1 MAHLL
6 PTKKEREII
15 RLRLSNPHLHTQA
28 EVIKKLKLKDS
39 NNYYRVFERS
49 IIADRKEELMNK
61 EEAI

>member
-1 MAHLL
+1 MAYPL

-15 RLRLSNPHLHTQA
+15 RLRLQNPHLHTQA
-28 EVIKKLKLKDS
+28 EIIIKLKLKGS

-61 EEAI
+61 EKN